1 MLLLAATLCAGP
13 LFAQPGKGDWIASLN
28 GSFSAAGVKSDS
40 YRFHNLQIK
49 PELLKMLKHNVT
61 LGMVLGIDHTM
72 IWRKDF
78 QPEVDLRTH
87 DLHLQFGPVVRK
99 YFGKGRLVPY
109 AELSAGVDYSMNFSK
124 FSGESGST
132 YSSADAFI
140 RPCPRVELL
149 DKRQGQFQHFCRY
162 RPPET
167 TLPRTAYQ
175 PRYLGKAG
183 EVNLYQSFI
192 SC

>member
-1 MLLLAATLCAGP
+1 MKKSVMLLLAAALCAGP

-40 YRFHNLQIK
+40 YKYHNLQLK

-140 RPCPRVELL
+140 RPALGLSYWINDKVSFNISAGTDLL
-149 DKRQGQFQHFCRY
+149 KPRY
-162 RPPET
+162 RE
-167 TLPRTAYQ
+167 LHINLGISVK
-175 PRYLGKAG
+175 LGK
-183 EVNLYQSFI
+183 
-192 SC
+192 